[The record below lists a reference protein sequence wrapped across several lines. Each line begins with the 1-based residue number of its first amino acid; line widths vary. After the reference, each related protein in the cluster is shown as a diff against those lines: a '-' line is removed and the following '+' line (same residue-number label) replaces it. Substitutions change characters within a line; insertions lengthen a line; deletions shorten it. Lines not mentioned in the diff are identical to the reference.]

1 MSRNNNLKWREG
13 ITLTFARYGHGESG
27 SVETHQYS
35 VTSHKRS
42 LAGGTAQDEGHKE
55 RLHARGGIP
64 GVFFSFGEYLMLSMS
79 SPSLL
84 RFISLGFHIT

>member
-1 MSRNNNLKWREG
+1 VSVMSKAGRLK
-13 ITLTFARYGHGESG
+13 LTSSRYGHGESG

-42 LAGGTAQDEGHKE
+42 LTGGTAQDEGHKE

-64 GVFFSFGEYLMLSMS
+64 GVFFSFGTCTADFEHSKLTVFKTSH
-79 SPSLL
+79 
-84 RFISLGFHIT
+84 R